1 LRTLLRE
8 GNKVKLYQR
17 RLASTCKNLKTFFRD
32 RVRGKKALMS
42 LEEIAKGVLTGDKR
56 CIARAITIAE
66 NSPEE
71 AQKLLSIIFL
81 HTGRAHIVGVTGA
94 AGSGKS
100 TLISKMARE
109 YRQRGRTVGIVAVD
123 PSSPFTGGA
132 FLGDRIRMQ
141 ELATDEGVFIRSMAT
156 RNNPGGIAKATRDA
170 VKILDASGK
179 DVIIV
184 ETVGAGQSEV
194 EIAKVAYTVVL
205 VLAPG
210 LGDEIQAIKAGI
222 TEIADIF
229 VVNKAD
235 RGDADRVVMD
245 IRSVLLLEDE
255 MLALQGEKKEER
267 AWRPPIIKTI
277 ALTGEGVPQLIEKI
291 EEHRQ
296 YLQKGLITKKSLES
310 AEAELIEAIRD
321 KITRSIIKRLKQEK
335 RFEEVLMRIVKRE
348 LDPASAADELLSQIL
363 R

>member
-1 LRTLLRE
+1 MRI
-8 GNKVKLYQR
+8 
-17 RLASTCKNLKTFFRD
+17 
-32 RVRGKKALMS
+32 
-42 LEEIAKGVLTGDKR
+42 EETAKGVLAGDKR

-71 AQKLLSIIFL
+71 AQKLLAIIFPY
-81 HTGRAHIVGVTGA
+81 TGKAHIIGVTGPG
-94 AGSGKS
+94 GSGKS
-100 TLISKMARE
+100 TLISKVVRE
-109 YRQRGRTVGIVAVD
+109 YRRRGKTVGVVAVD

-156 RNNPGGIAKATRDA
+156 RNYPGGIARATKDA

-179 DVIIV
+179 DLVIV

-194 EIAKVAYTVVL
+194 EIAKVAHTIVL

-222 TEIADIF
+222 MEIADIF

-235 RGDADRVVMD
+235 REDADRVVMD
-245 IRSVLLLEDE
+245 IRSVLQLEDE
-255 MLALQGEKKEER
+255 MLTLQVKKEKR
-267 AWRPPIIKTI
+267 AWRPPIIKTV
-277 ALTGEGVPQLIEKI
+277 ALSGEGIQQLIEKI
-291 EEHRQ
+291 EEHWQ
-296 YLQKGLITKKSLES
+296 YLQKGLIIKKHLEN
-310 AEAELIEAIRD
+310 AEAELAEAIRD
-321 KITRSIIKRLKQEK
+321 KVTRLIIERLKREK
-335 RFEEVLMRIVKRE
+335 RFEEILMRIVKRE
-348 LDPASAADELLSQIL
+348 LDPASAADELLSQVL